1 MKSKPVWIVAA
12 VVVAVGAGT
21 IMTQR
26 HSSRPAGTQRQVQA
40 NAFETAL
47 PVTEDAALRA
57 ILGAGV
63 PVQGLRVRTSGD
75 IVVLRGTADPA
86 SAQRAAEVV
95 RALGVKRVANLITPQ
110 RPSDDMAIRREA
122 ERQLAATP
130 GLYGTKLMVS
140 CKDGV
145 IVVSGTVQHEL
156 QKDLTRDILKNLRGA
171 REIRV
176 QLSSV

>member
-1 MKSKPVWIVAA
+1 MNAKPVWVVAA

-21 IMTQR
+21 IMTLR
-26 HSSRPAGTQRQVQA
+26 HSSTPAGAQRPVQA
-40 NAFETAL
+40 NALEAGL
-47 PVTEDAALRA
+47 PVTEDAAQRA

-63 PVQGLRVRTSGD
+63 PVQGLSVRASGD

-95 RALGVKRVANLITPQ
+95 KGLGAKRVANLITPQ
-110 RPSDDMAIRREA
+110 KPSDDMAIRREA

-130 GLYGTKLMVS
+130 GLHGTRLSVS

-145 IVVSGTVQHEL
+145 ILVSGTVQHEL
-156 QKDLTRDILKNLRGA
+156 QKDLARDILKNLRGA